1 MRRVT
6 IAELFVTFVYN
17 SSIMLMTATN
27 MQTSHHKAYST
38 GLLLLQPLK
47 GPLRPMPPLRKL
59 CTGPGNSEEAF

>member
-1 MRRVT
+1 MRQIR
-6 IAELFVTFVYN
+6 IAELSVTAVYN
-17 SSIMLMTATN
+17 SSTLLMTVTN

-59 CTGPGNSEEAF
+59 CIGPGDSEEAF